1 MSDVQI
7 SMKLT
12 SGDSGLRLAAS
23 ASDSA
28 EADTTESFQLSF
40 NAALEKESAK
50 SSLHGQRQIPAA
62 VSNLSEISLSLVKAD
77 AKTDSQTA
85 FDATGADSSDS
96 SESLDSSDELSLSL
110 LQQIAFTKNSKQT
123 PSAADTKPIMHN
135 GPVVE
140 TDQEAETAELETNLV
155 PSLINKAVKP
165 EQEPVDS
172 SEQNT
177 VDNGTINKDKV
188 AAKLVADDAEKLT
201 KAVSTETI
209 NAVVDETSKISNKE
223 NNQQLIE
230 KDANPRIAAK
240 DTKPIYSNEPVK
252 VAITDEAEPSA
263 ELVLP
268 NQAVKLDKNVIPA
281 ARLNEKAEAKL
292 AVKPNAKT
300 APKLDPKLNTQAEI
314 KPNLSQQPT
323 LAQDETELSRQP
335 LFEPA
340 SPITGQASD
349 KVPANATKAATL
361 AATNAGSAT
370 KAEQMTSQSAA
381 PAQKNNLS
389 SNTSAS
395 EQVVAPTKL
404 ADAEAAAQL
413 ADKLSQTPHNPQR
426 SEQGF
431 SAALANT
438 QAVSAESRLVPAT
451 SATTPSA
458 VHAEH
463 VRQSI
468 NLMQQDAA
476 GQMRQQ
482 IGLMLSQQIQRAEI
496 RLDPAGL
503 GMMQIKIDV
512 QQDQATVQFTV
523 QQQQAKELIE
533 QQLPRLREMLQQQGI
548 QLTEGQVQ
556 QQSQQQQQQQLA
568 QQQAQAKQ
576 QQAGTASAD
585 DELPAIPI
593 QVSVQQSER
602 LVDYYA

>member
-62 VSNLSEISLSLVKAD
+62 ASNLSEISLSLVKAD

-85 FDATGADSSDS
+85 LDATGADS

-140 TDQEAETAELETNLV
+140 TDQETEIAELETNLV
-155 PSLINKAVKP
+155 PSLINKAVKL

-172 SEQNT
+172 SEQDT
-177 VDNGTINKDKV
+177 VDNGTINKDKF
-188 AAKLVADDAEKLT
+188 AGKLVADDAEKLT

-209 NAVVDETSKISNKE
+209 NVVVDETSKISHKD

-230 KDANPRIAAK
+230 KDANTRIAAK
-240 DTKPIYSNEPVK
+240 DTKPIYSNEPVN

-268 NQAVKLDKNVIPA
+268 NQADKLDKNVVPA
-281 ARLNEKAEAKL
+281 TKLNEKAETKL
-292 AVKPNAKT
+292 DVKPNAKT
-300 APKLDPKLNTQAEI
+300 APKLEPKLNTQTEI
-314 KPNLSQQPT
+314 KSDLSQQPT
-323 LAQDETELSRQP
+323 LVQDETELSRQP

-349 KVPANATKAATL
+349 KVPANATKVATL

-381 PAQKNNLS
+381 QAQKNNLS

-395 EQVVAPTKL
+395 EQVVAPTKV

-413 ADKLSQTPHNPQR
+413 ADKLSQIPHNSQR
-426 SEQGF
+426 SEHGV
-431 SAALANT
+431 SAALANA
-438 QAVSAESRLVPAT
+438 QAVTAESRLAPAT
-451 SATTPSA
+451 SVTTPNA
-458 VHAEH
+458 THAEQ

-533 QQLPRLREMLQQQGI
+533 QQLPRLRDMLQQQGI

-556 QQSQQQQQQQLA
+556 QQSQQQQQQLA

-576 QQAGTASAD
+576 QQAGTASTD